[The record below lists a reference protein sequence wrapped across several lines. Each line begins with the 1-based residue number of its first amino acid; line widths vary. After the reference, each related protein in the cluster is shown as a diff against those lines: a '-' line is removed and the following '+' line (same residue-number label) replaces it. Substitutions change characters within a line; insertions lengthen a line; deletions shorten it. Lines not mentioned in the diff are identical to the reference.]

1 MSLLSSFRAGVRWLR
16 RHLELGL
23 AVILSLAAA
32 AAWAFVAL
40 AEEVMEGGT
49 HAFDTAVLLALR
61 APGDPSDPL
70 GPPRVEELA
79 RDVTAL
85 GGVGVLTFVTLAAA
99 GFLWLQARR
108 ATAFYLLAS
117 VGSGVALSNTA
128 KALFDRPRPDLVPH
142 GSAVYTA
149 SFPSGHSMMAAVTW
163 LTLAVLVATTLRQR
177 RLRVYVVALAVT
189 VTVAVGLSRVY
200 LGVHWPT
207 DVLAGWAAGGAWA
220 LACAALARILS
231 RRGAIEEEEEDEDGP

>member
-1 MSLLSSFRAGVRWLR
+1 MSRLSAFRAGMHWLG
-16 RHLELGL
+16 RHMELGL
-23 AVILSLAAA
+23 AVALSLAAA

-40 AEEVMEGGT
+40 AEEVVEGGT

-61 APGDPSDPL
+61 APGDPADPL
-70 GPPRVEELA
+70 GPPWVEELA
-79 RDVTAL
+79 RDLTAL
-85 GGVGVLTFVTLAAA
+85 GGTGVLTFVTLAAA
-99 GFLWLQARR
+99 GFLWLRSRR
-108 ATAFYLLAS
+108 ATAFYLLAA

-163 LTLAVLVATTLRQR
+163 LTLAVLVATTFTER
-177 RLRVYVVALAVT
+177 RLKLYVVALAVL
-189 VTVAVGLSRVY
+189 VTIAVGLSRVY

-220 LACAALARILS
+220 LACAALARVLS
-231 RRGAIEEEEEDEDGP
+231 RRGALEAAEDD

>member
-1 MSLLSSFRAGVRWLR
+1 MEF
-16 RHLELGL
+16 GL

-61 APGDPSDPL
+61 APGDPADPL
-70 GPPRVEELA
+70 GPPWMEELA
-79 RDVTAL
+79 RDITAL
-85 GGVGVLTFVTLAAA
+85 GGVGVLTLVTLAAA
-99 GFLWLQARR
+99 GFLWLQARG
-108 ATAFYLLAS
+108 ATAFYLLAA

-128 KALFDRPRPDLVPH
+128 KTLYDRPRPDLVPH
-142 GSAVYTA
+142 GAAVYTA

-163 LTLAVLVATTLRQR
+163 LTLAVLVATTFEQR
-177 RLRVYVVALAVT
+177 RLRVYVVALAAA

-220 LACAALARILS
+220 LACAALARVLS
-231 RRGAIEEEEEDEDGP
+231 RGGAIEREDSDAP